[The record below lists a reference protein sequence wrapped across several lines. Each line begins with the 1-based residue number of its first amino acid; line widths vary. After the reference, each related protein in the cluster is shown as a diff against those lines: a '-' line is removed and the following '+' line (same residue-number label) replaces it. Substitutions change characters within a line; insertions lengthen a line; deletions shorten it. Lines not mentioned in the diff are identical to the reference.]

1 MKDPAELGLSG
12 LRKVEARMREIK
24 DRFEK
29 QEKKTIPLPFVT
41 VMGEAVKKDD
51 LATKE
56 RSTSLADDIPGYD
69 FPRGGDGRVPE
80 EILDEMIL
88 RKARKYGVDENIVRA
103 VIQMESGGKAHVV
116 SSAGAM
122 GLMQLMPS
130 TAKML
135 GVEDAFDP
143 EQNMDGG
150 VRYLKMM
157 LDRYKGDERLAL
169 AAYHSGPARV
179 DNYGGIPPFPIVNRY
194 VKTVMAITEKARRE

>member
-1 MKDPAELGLSG
+1 LKDPSELRLSG
-12 LRKVEARMREIK
+12 VAKVEARIREIS

-29 QEKKTIPLPFVT
+29 PEPKKTVFVQVLEKAEKKDLTIS
-41 VMGEAVKKDD
+41 
-51 LATKE
+51 E
-56 RSTSLADDIPGYD
+56 RGSSRSAGDIPGYD
-69 FPRGGDGRVPE
+69 PSRETPGRIPQASLE
-80 EILDEMIL
+80 GMIL
-88 RKARKYGVDENIVRA
+88 RKSREYGVDGDHIRA

-157 LDRYKGDERLAL
+157 LDRFNGDEKLAL
-169 AAYHSGPARV
+169 AAYHSGPGRV
-179 DNYGGIPPFPIVNRY
+179 EQYGGIPPFPIVNRY
-194 VKTVMAITEKARRE
+194 VKTVTSIVEKARRE

>member
-1 MKDPAELGLSG
+1 MKDPSELRLSG
-12 LRKVEARMREIK
+12 VAKVEARIREIS

-29 QEKKTIPLPFVT
+29 PEPKKTVFVQVLDKAEKKGLPIS
-41 VMGEAVKKDD
+41 
-51 LATKE
+51 E
-56 RSTSLADDIPGYD
+56 REPSRSAGDIPGYD
-69 FPRGGDGRVPE
+69 PSRETPGRIPQASLDG
-80 EILDEMIL
+80 MIL
-88 RKARKYGVDENIVRA
+88 RKSREYGVDGDLIRA

-157 LDRYKGDERLAL
+157 LDRFNGDEKLAL
-169 AAYHSGPARV
+169 AAYHSGPGRV
-179 DNYGGIPPFPIVNRY
+179 EQYGGIPPFPIVNRY
-194 VKTVMAITEKARRE
+194 VKTVTSIVEKARRE

>member
-1 MKDPAELGLSG
+1 MKDPSELRLSG
-12 LRKVEARMREIK
+12 VAKVEARIREIS

-29 QEKKTIPLPFVT
+29 PEPKKTVFVQVLEKAEKKDLTIS
-41 VMGEAVKKDD
+41 
-51 LATKE
+51 E
-56 RSTSLADDIPGYD
+56 RGSSRSAGDIPGYD
-69 FPRGGDGRVPE
+69 PSRETPGRIPQASLE
-80 EILDEMIL
+80 EMIL
-88 RKARKYGVDENIVRA
+88 RKSREYGVDGDLIRA

-157 LDRYKGDERLAL
+157 LDRFNGDEKLAL
-169 AAYHSGPARV
+169 AAYHSGPGRV
-179 DNYGGIPPFPIVNRY
+179 EQYGGIPPFPIVNRY
-194 VKTVMAITEKARRE
+194 VKTVTSIVEKARRE